1 MNFIDVWV
9 KSNTVNTTDT
19 NGMLANS
26 IDVIDERYVRIQ
38 DSNLVSWTCNMTS
51 HMSDAIESSGIFD
64 DTDNCIV
71 ELAID
76 DTWASDMLAAI
87 AVKRGNGDVVAVDW
101 TGAVYRDCP
110 MISWN
115 PSTGHTTRK

>member
-9 KSNTVNTTDT
+9 KGDNNTTNT

-26 IDVIDERYVRIQ
+26 IHIIDNRYMRIQ
-38 DSNLVSWTCNMTS
+38 DRDLVSHTCNLTS
-51 HMSDAIESSGIFD
+51 HMTDAIEKSGIFD
-64 DTDNCIV
+64 DCQDSIV
-71 ELAID
+71 EFAID
-76 DTWASDMLAAI
+76 DRWAVDMLAAI

-101 TGAVYRDCP
+101 QGSIFHDCP

-115 PSTGHTTRK
+115 PRG